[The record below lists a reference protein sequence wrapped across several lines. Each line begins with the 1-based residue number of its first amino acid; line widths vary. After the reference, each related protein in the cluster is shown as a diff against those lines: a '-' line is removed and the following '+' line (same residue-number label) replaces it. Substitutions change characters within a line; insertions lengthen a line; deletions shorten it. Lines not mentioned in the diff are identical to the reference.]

1 MQANKYLFLH
11 DAKMEFIVI
20 QGKQILILQIL
31 RKSVINTM
39 QTASRTSY
47 IWTRFLVS
55 LIFHIKAVLYL
66 TENYGNNL

>member
-31 RKSVINTM
+31 RKSVINII
-39 QTASRTSY
+39 QTASRTSH

-55 LIFHIKAVLYL
+55 LISYIKAVL
-66 TENYGNNL
+66 